1 MNIITKVES
10 FFIFIITMKNY
21 LLHIVISL
29 IAFSL
34 SYLLAYSTGL
44 SLVQDTVLI
53 VFAIQWV
60 LFIPAYLFRTEKFF
74 DLAGSVTYIFAV
86 SFVFYKSNDD
96 LLSYDIGSLILS
108 MVIIF
113 WALRLGSFLF
123 LRIKKAGEDKRFKEI
138 KTSPT
143 RFFMTWSLQGMWV
156 SLCSACALTALANP
170 NGIQTNLLFYF
181 GLFIFLSGFI
191 LEIIADTQKSKFRS
205 NTKNKNLFINTGLWS
220 FSRHPNYLGEIILWL
235 GISIMSISALSEW
248 QYVTLISPVFTYVLL
263 VYISGVRLLEESGK
277 EKWGHL
283 EEYKKY
289 LKNTPSLL
297 IK

>member
-1 MNIITKVES
+1 
-10 FFIFIITMKNY
+10 MKNY

-170 NGIQTNLLFYF
+170 NGIQTNLFFYF

-235 GISIMSISALSEW
+235 GISIMSISALNEW

>member
-248 QYVTLISPVFTYVLL
+248 QYVTLISPFFTYVLL

>member
-1 MNIITKVES
+1 
-10 FFIFIITMKNY
+10 MKNSIIQ
-21 LLHIVISL
+21 IVISL

-44 SLVQDTVLI
+44 DLVKETVII
-53 VFAIQWV
+53 VFVIQWA
-60 LFIPAYLFRTEKFF
+60 LFVPAYLFRTEKFF

-86 SFVFYKSNDD
+86 SFVVFKSNSD
-96 LLSYDIGSLILS
+96 LLNYDIGSLILS
-108 MVIIF
+108 LVIII

-138 KTSPT
+138 KTSPS

-170 NGIQTNLLFYF
+170 IGIQTNLLFYF

-205 NTKNKNLFINTGLWS
+205 NTENKNRFISTGLWS

-235 GISIMSISALSEW
+235 GISVMSISALSGW
-248 QYVTLISPVFTYVLL
+248 QYVTLISPVFTYILL

-277 EKWGHL
+277 GKWGHL

>member
-1 MNIITKVES
+1 
-10 FFIFIITMKNY
+10 MKNY

-108 MVIIF
+108 IVIIF

-235 GISIMSISALSEW
+235 GISIMSISALNEW

>member
-1 MNIITKVES
+1 
-10 FFIFIITMKNY
+10 MKNSII
-21 LLHIVISL
+21 HIIISL

-44 SLVQDTVLI
+44 DLVQETILI

-60 LFIPAYLFRTEKFF
+60 LFIPAYLFRTEKFY

-86 SFVFYKSNDD
+86 SFVLFKSNSD
-96 LLSYDIGSLILS
+96 LLNYDIGSLILS
-108 MVIIF
+108 VVIII

-235 GISIMSISALSEW
+235 GISIMSISALNEW

>member
-1 MNIITKVES
+1 
-10 FFIFIITMKNY
+10 MKNS

-29 IAFSL
+29 LAFSL

-44 SLVQDTVLI
+44 SLVQDTILI
-53 VFAIQWV
+53 VFVIQWV
-60 LFIPAYLFRTEKFF
+60 LFVPAYLFRTEKFF
-74 DLAGSVTYIFAV
+74 DLTGSVTYIFAV

-108 MVIIF
+108 IVIVF

-138 KTSPT
+138 KTSPS

-205 NTKNKNLFINTGLWS
+205 NTENKNRFISTGLWS

-235 GISIMSISALSEW
+235 GISVMSISALSGW
-248 QYVTLISPVFTYVLL
+248 QYVTLISPVFTYILL

>member
-1 MNIITKVES
+1 
-10 FFIFIITMKNY
+10 MKNS

-44 SLVQDTVLI
+44 SLVQDTILI
-53 VFAIQWV
+53 VFVIQWV
-60 LFIPAYLFRTEKFF
+60 LFVPAYLFRTEKFF
-74 DLAGSVTYIFAV
+74 DLTGSVTYIFAV

-108 MVIIF
+108 IVIVF

-138 KTSPT
+138 KTSPS

-205 NTKNKNLFINTGLWS
+205 NTENKNRFISTGLWS

-235 GISIMSISALSEW
+235 GISVMSISALSGW
-248 QYVTLISPVFTYVLL
+248 QYVTLISPVFTYILL